1 MIGVSADAQETND
14 AFRKTLDLPYPL
26 VGDPEGKVRGAYGVT
41 WPIFG
46 LAQRV
51 TYVVGRDTRI
61 RLAFWSELDVDAHT
75 SRACA
80 ALNAPSAS

>member
-26 VGDPEGKVRGAYGVT
+26 VGDPGGKIRGAYEVK

-51 TYVVGRDTRI
+51 TYVIGRDTKVRV
-61 RLAFWSELDVDAHT
+61 AFWSEFDVDAHM

-80 ALNAPSAS
+80 AMSAPQAP

>member
-1 MIGVSADAQETND
+1 VIGVSADAQETND
-14 AFRKTLDLPYPL
+14 AFRKTLDLPYLL
-26 VGDPEGKVRGAYGVT
+26 VGDPGGKIRGAYGVK

-51 TYVVGRDTRI
+51 TYVIGRDTRI

-75 SRACA
+75 RRACA
-80 ALNAPSAS
+80 ALNAPSAF